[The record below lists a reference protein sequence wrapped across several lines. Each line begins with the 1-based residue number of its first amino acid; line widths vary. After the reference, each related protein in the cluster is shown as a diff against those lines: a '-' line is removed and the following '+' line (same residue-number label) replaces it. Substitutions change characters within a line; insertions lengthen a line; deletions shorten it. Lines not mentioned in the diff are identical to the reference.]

1 MSIDSDKTVKKLRDS
16 RTDPDYLMSLLD
28 ELDQDE
34 QVDIDIPEKDK
45 LHDERVYMQSMNSEI
60 NINGVWTHP
69 ALGFI
74 ANMLETGTSPI
85 IIVVGKEGY
94 GKSYT
99 ALLIAYHLH
108 KMNVL
113 KGDFKPMNQSVYDVI
128 EFLFFYMNNT
138 RQVAMFDEA
147 AETLNK
153 NDYHTK
159 MNKAVAGALRTQRK
173 REMVNLFVL
182 PDLDEL
188 DSRIVDKVDLL
199 VNMKGKRQAE
209 FTIYEKKH
217 AKRGNRGLDY
227 NFWSNLP
234 DWNVPDVPNDLAET
248 YEEIDNN
255 YKGNY
260 LRELLINT
268 INERVEEI
276 QESQTVE
283 L

>member
-1 MSIDSDKTVKKLRDS
+1 MTLDNNETVRNLRDS
-16 RTDPDYLMSLLD
+16 RTDPEYLMQLINELEQED
-28 ELDQDE
+28 EAE
-34 QVDIDIPEKDK
+34 IDIPEKNK
-45 LHDERVYMQSMNSEI
+45 LHDQRVYMQDMKQHV

-99 ALLIAYHLH
+99 ALTIGYHLH

-113 KGDFKPMNQSVYDVI
+113 RNDFDPKNQAVYDVI

-153 NDYHTK
+153 NDYHSR
-159 MNKAVAGALRTQRK
+159 MNKAVSGALRTQRK
-173 REMVNLFVL
+173 REMVNIFVL
-182 PDLDEL
+182 PDLNEL
-188 DSRIVDKVDLL
+188 DGRIVEKVDLL
-199 VNMKGKRQAE
+199 VNMRSKREAE

-234 DWNVPDVPNDLAET
+234 NWNVPDVPDELAEN
-248 YEEIDNN
+248 YEKIDNSF
-255 YKGNY
+255 KGNY
-260 LRELLINT
+260 LRELLIQSL
-268 INERVEEI
+268 NERIEDI
-276 QESQTVE
+276 RESQTVE